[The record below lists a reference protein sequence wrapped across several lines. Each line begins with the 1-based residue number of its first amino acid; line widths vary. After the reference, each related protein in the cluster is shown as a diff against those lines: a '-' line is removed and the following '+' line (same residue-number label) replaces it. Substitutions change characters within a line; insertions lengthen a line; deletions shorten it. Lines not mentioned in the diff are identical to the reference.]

1 MIFTSVMLFGAAC
14 NGPANTNTTAT
25 ATVAA
30 LLRCEMCMTCLLVL
44 VVEHLFL
51 MFLSPLSIAT
61 GLDPCVPRLFT
72 EETLD
77 AAQGGGPFPRFLRL

>member
-1 MIFTSVMLFGAAC
+1 MPAELLSLETESIETVLIGAAR

-25 ATVAA
+25 ATVAVI
-30 LLRCEMCMTCLLVL
+30 LRC
-44 VVEHLFL
+44 VEHLFL

-61 GLDPCVPRLFT
+61 GLEPRVPRLFT

-77 AAQGGGPFPRFLRL
+77 AAPGGGPFPRVLRL